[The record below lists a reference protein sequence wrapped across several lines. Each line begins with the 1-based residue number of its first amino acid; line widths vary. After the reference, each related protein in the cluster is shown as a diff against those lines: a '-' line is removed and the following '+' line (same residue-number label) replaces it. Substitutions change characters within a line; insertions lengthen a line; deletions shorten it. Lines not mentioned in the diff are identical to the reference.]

1 MSDKK
6 TLLLYQEYEEHFKL
20 LTDEQKGQLIMA
32 LFAYNRGEKVELDG
46 ILQMAFSF
54 MKADIDRNN
63 AKYNEIVEARREAG
77 RKGGRPRK
85 QDAEKQTKAKKA
97 NGFFEKQTKANESKK
112 SNKDKDKDKDNIK
125 PLKPSIVLTND
136 DDASETLSQKKSKSK
151 SKFEYEKYPDF
162 VAFWDAYPK
171 GHGSKLNALK
181 AWMKHNPSQ
190 ELTDVIMRVLETHKK
205 SNRWQKQDGEFIPHA
220 STWINSKRWE
230 EELEPARQQRT
241 QAPSNRFIN
250 STGVR
255 DFSDLVEW

>member
-85 QDAEKQTKAKKA
+85 RRM
-97 NGFFEKQTKANESKK
+97 
-112 SNKDKDKDKDNIK
+112 
-125 PLKPSIVLTND
+125 P
-136 DDASETLSQKKSKSK
+136 
-151 SKFEYEKYPDF
+151 
-162 VAFWDAYPK
+162 
-171 GHGSKLNALK
+171 
-181 AWMKHNPSQ
+181 
-190 ELTDVIMRVLETHKK
+190 
-205 SNRWQKQDGEFIPHA
+205 
-220 STWINSKRWE
+220 
-230 EELEPARQQRT
+230 
-241 QAPSNRFIN
+241 
-250 STGVR
+250 
-255 DFSDLVEW
+255 